1 MLKNAG
7 MSINSAINKLIR
19 IRKGFTLIEI
29 LTTVIII
36 GVLASAAVPIGQLM
50 IIRQQE
56 GILKEALSTTR
67 KALDEFYKDY
77 QSYPASFI
85 ELKGE
90 APPNFTVC
98 YMREAP
104 PVNPFT
110 GSQYDW
116 TIVVS
121 GVTEYNYEGC
131 YETDCYA
138 FIQHNALVF
147 QNEQDANPGNPLHGQ
162 AKCCPN
168 CTGYWGIWDIKYPRE
183 DRLAINE
190 TLYKDW

>member
-1 MLKNAG
+1 MKMLKNAG

-98 YMREAP
+98 YM
-104 PVNPFT
+104 
-110 GSQYDW
+110 
-116 TIVVS
+116 
-121 GVTEYNYEGC
+121 
-131 YETDCYA
+131 
-138 FIQHNALVF
+138 
-147 QNEQDANPGNPLHGQ
+147 
-162 AKCCPN
+162 
-168 CTGYWGIWDIKYPRE
+168 
-183 DRLAINE
+183 
-190 TLYKDW
+190 